1 MSKKSHSHKSN
12 TTKTRP
18 VWLLPLIA
26 VVIVV
31 VVIGAV
37 LLLNRTNQPTVS
49 VDVSGKPNLVVDKTL
64 IDFGNVR
71 FENPVTAVFTV
82 SNTGDKPLQILQ
94 EPRVEL
100 LQGC

>member
-1 MSKKSHSHKSN
+1 MSKHKPSHKS
-12 TTKTRP
+12 KDTRSRP
-18 VWLLPLIA
+18 SWLLPLVA
-26 VVIVV
+26 VVVIV

-37 LLLNRTNQPTVS
+37 LVLSNNKQPTVA
-49 VDVSGKPNLVVDKTL
+49 VDVSGKPNLVVDKSVV
-64 IDFGNVR
+64 DFGNVR